1 MTPNNRGACNAKWFR
16 YAPAIILLTPFLLLV
31 PGLDRGQ
38 GKSAKERNK
47 KKVGRE
53 VLPPVAAE
61 ARFTDESVLK
71 LILRDKVIRLNT
83 AYGQLRVPAGNIRHI
98 DFATRIPP
106 SVARRV
112 ELTVANLGSPQFKV
126 REAAGT
132 QLLELREAAYPAL
145 LKALRHKDPEVVRRA
160 EALLKQLREAI
171 PPDQLAFRKDDVI
184 WTADS
189 RITGRLEGDAIKAYT
204 YQFGEVQLKFG
215 HLRSLQYT
223 AVAPDPGNLQSLRGL
238 VGKTFRFK
246 VTGTTDGSIFGT
258 WVYTSDS
265 PLATVAVH
273 AGALKAG
280 QTGVVRVTIL
290 APPAAFG
297 ASAQNGVT
305 SAAYGS
311 FGGAYQVS
319 AELLSS
325 SSAATAEP
333 APALQTNLPP
343 PPPVPQPVAAG
354 R

>member
-1 MTPNNRGACNAKWFR
+1 MTPIIRSARDAKWFR
-16 YAPAIILLTPFLLLV
+16 LTPAVILLTPFLLLG

-38 GKSAKERNK
+38 GKSAEERNK
-47 KKVGRE
+47 KKAVRE
-53 VLPPVAAE
+53 ILPPVAAE

-83 AYGQLRVPAGNIRHI
+83 AYGQLRVPASNLRHI

-106 SVARRV
+106 SVSRRV
-112 ELTVANLGSPQFKV
+112 DLAVANLGSPQFKV
-126 REAAGT
+126 REAAGA

-145 LKALRHKDPEVVRRA
+145 LRALRHKDLEVVRRA
-160 EALLKQLREAI
+160 ETLVKQLREAI
-171 PPDQLAFRKDDVI
+171 PPDQLSFRKDDVI

-189 RITGRLEGDAIKAYT
+189 RITGRLEGDGLKAYT
-204 YQFGEVQLKFG
+204 FQFGEVQLKFG

-223 AVAPDPGNLQSLRGL
+223 AVAPDPGNLQGLRAL

-265 PLATVAVH
+265 SLATVAVH
-273 AGALKAG
+273 AGVLKVG
-280 QTGVVRVTIL
+280 QTGVVRVTIV

-319 AELLSS
+319 AELLSP
-325 SSAATAEP
+325 ANIATQDP
-333 APALQTNLPP
+333 APALQTGNVPPAPP
-343 PPPVPQPVAAG
+343 PAPVAAG